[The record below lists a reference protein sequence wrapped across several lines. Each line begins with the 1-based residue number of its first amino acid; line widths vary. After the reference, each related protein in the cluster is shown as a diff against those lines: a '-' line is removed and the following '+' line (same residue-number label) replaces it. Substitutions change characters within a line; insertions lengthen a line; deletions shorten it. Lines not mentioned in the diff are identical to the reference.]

1 MRYKVITTCYWQ
13 NRYYSKGEIV
23 ELMDEN
29 VPEHFSPLMIVAEK
43 LSEARKEPEPAEVP
57 AEDKPVDDG
66 KEEANSETASQPLEA
81 LNIFAL
87 QKLARENGLD
97 LPKTAKKEEIIAAL
111 RGE

>member
-13 NRYYSKGEIV
+13 NRYYSKGEEV

-29 VPEHFSPLMIVAEK
+29 VPEHFSPLMTVAEK

-57 AEDKPVDDG
+57 TEDKPV
-66 KEEANSETASQPLEA
+66 KEVDAESASQPLEA

>member
-29 VPEHFSPLMIVAEK
+29 VPEHFSPLMSVAEK
-43 LSEARKEPEPAEVP
+43 LSEARKKPEPAEVP
-57 AEDKPVDDG
+57 AEDKPV
-66 KEEANSETASQPLEA
+66 KEADADAASQPLEA